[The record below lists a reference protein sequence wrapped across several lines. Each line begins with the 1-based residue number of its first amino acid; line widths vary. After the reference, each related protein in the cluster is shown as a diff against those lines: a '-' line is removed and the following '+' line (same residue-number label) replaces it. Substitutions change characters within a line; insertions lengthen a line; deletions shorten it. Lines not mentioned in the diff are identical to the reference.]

1 MDLLDKARKTR
12 KTREQKIELES
23 LEQLLHQKTKEIMEQ
38 FNMVD
43 LRQTEL
49 EKAKETIEKF

>member
-1 MDLLDKARKTR
+1 MLDKARKTR